1 MSKLLTVAVDEFVE
15 ALHHGQTKS
24 AYEVVEQHASRG
36 VTVKVQHTVL
46 LDIGAAA
53 RLEGLFYLADD
64 LDPDVACLAYT
75 GTGAPKWELLVVK
88 NRPLRLD
95 GMGPDA
101 TELLGTALID
111 RHLPEH
117 LRFDGESLVHYVRKE
132 LLDAALPETQTG
144 AGTARRL

>member
-1 MSKLLTVAVDEFVE
+1 MPRYLTISVDAFVE
-15 ALHHGQTKS
+15 ALQDGETKS

-46 LDIGAAA
+46 FDIGAAV

-64 LDPDVACLAYT
+64 LDPGVACLAYT
-75 GTGAPKWELLVVK
+75 GTDAPKWELLVVK

-95 GMGPDA
+95 GMGADA
-101 TELLGTALID
+101 TELFGTALIE

-117 LRFDGESLVHYVRKE
+117 LRFDGESLVHHVRRE
-132 LLDAALPETQTG
+132 LLTAALPEAEPG
-144 AGTARRL
+144 VGTARRL